1 MRPAEENNA
10 RRDRV
15 AELSRQ
21 GHTIK
26 YIAKVLYVATRTV
39 ERDRAATGCAPPKA
53 PRVTESEFARA
64 KEMLEDGASYEEVA
78 RTLRRS
84 HTAFRHRFPGYT
96 LTKEEAAHRAALGR
110 QMAQLM
116 KDKHL

>member
-53 PRVTESEFARA
+53 PRVTEDEFDRA
-64 KEMLEDGASYEEVA
+64 KAMLEDGVSYEEA
-78 RTLRRS
+78 GRTLGRCSKVFRR
-84 HTAFRHRFPGYT
+84 RFPGYT
-96 LTKEEAAHRAALGR
+96 LTKEEAAHRAMLGR